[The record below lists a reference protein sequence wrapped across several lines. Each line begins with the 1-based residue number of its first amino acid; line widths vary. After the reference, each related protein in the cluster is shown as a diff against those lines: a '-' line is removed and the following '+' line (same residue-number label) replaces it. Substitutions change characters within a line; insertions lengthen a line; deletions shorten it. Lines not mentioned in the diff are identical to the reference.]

1 MGKCSKRKFTKKE
14 AEGALNQIEHHR
26 KQHKYRKE
34 CRIYHCPECNKWHLT
49 SHENEPPSPKIK
61 PLPGFKKY
69 LK

>member
-1 MGKCSKRKFTKKE
+1 MANCEKRQLTKRE
-14 AEGALNQIEHHR
+14 AEGALKQAQSHR
-26 KQHKYRKE
+26 KKHKYRKE

-49 SHENEPPSPKIK
+49 SHENEPPSPQIK